1 MKDMHHRIRVSSGT
15 LRALSV
21 IVSVVNTFLALRRR
35 RGPKL
40 SRDEIEVE
48 RGRAERI
55 INLSHRATN
64 GGRRTR

>member
-48 RGRAERI
+48 RGRAEV
-55 INLSHRATN
+55 HRLQV
-64 GGRRTR
+64 GLQHGPDGIH